1 MIYQEIPPRCGKTGK
16 EEGYIMWIGSLRYK
30 RIKICIMLIVAV
42 FFAAGVF
49 AEYELMKTDMHLSDS
64 LGDFIWAFS
73 GGKGFSECSAR
84 GEYAL
89 TALRGLKYP
98 ALLCILLFLCG
109 FTVYAPAVSAV
120 AAAYSAATFGALCM
134 RTAEL
139 TLGYLFL
146 AVVCSASLVAVCELC
161 IYSAYLGRA
170 LSHKAPPNVK
180 LLFVMPEVRE
190 LFFLL
195 CSCACRLIV
204 YITLWMLISP
214 HLTGV
219 A

>member
-1 MIYQEIPPRCGKTGK
+1 
-16 EEGYIMWIGSLRYK
+16 MWIGPLRYR

-42 FFAAGVF
+42 FFAVGVF
-49 AEYELMKTDMHLSDS
+49 AEYELMKSDRHLSDS
-64 LGDFIWAFS
+64 LGNFIWTFS
-73 GGKGFSECSAR
+73 GGNGFSDCSTR

-120 AAAYSAATFGALCM
+120 AAAYSAATFGAMCM
-134 RTAEL
+134 QTAEL
-139 TLGYLFL
+139 TLRYLFL

-161 IYSAYLGRA
+161 VYSAYLGRE
-170 LSHKAPPNVK
+170 LSHKAPPNIK
-180 LLFVMPEVRE
+180 LLSGMPEVRE
-190 LFFLL
+190 MFFLL
-195 CSCACRLIV
+195 CSCTCRLII

-214 HLTGV
+214 HLSGIG
-219 A
+219 